1 MVRNNKYAEVY
12 VDIKAFDIDH
22 AFDYRIPP
30 NLSSD
35 INTGRIVEVPFKN
48 RIEIG
53 YIVKIKD
60 KSGLEDNEIKD
71 IVRVIDAKPVFDPRK
86 LELINW
92 ISQYYI
98 QPPGSVIKFFLPPG
112 GKYKQAIASH
122 RIQFKF
128 KDCITLE
135 RKA

>member
-22 AFDYRIPP
+22 ACDYRIPP
-30 NLSSD
+30 HLSSD

-48 RIEIG
+48 RTEIG

-71 IVRVIDAKPVFDPRK
+71 IVRVIDAKPVFDTRK

-92 ISQYYI
+92 ISQLI
-98 QPPGSVIKFFLPPG
+98 SSSFLVSKTG
-112 GKYKQAIASH
+112 FAS
-122 RIQFKF
+122 
-128 KDCITLE
+128 ITLTISFISLSSSPDLSLIFTI
-135 RKA
+135 